1 MEEDSFVNHLDLR
14 EEIVRVSRRMSESGL
29 VMGTSGNV
37 SARTPD
43 GNALVTPSG
52 LDYAL
57 MVPEDVV
64 LVDLDAKV
72 LEGSFEPSVETPMHT
87 GIYRSRPETNGIVHT
102 HARYSTT
109 LACLN
114 WEIPPVHYMLAV
126 LSDEG
131 RVPVARYATYGTGEL
146 ARNASEALGDSHGA
160 CLLRNHGTI
169 AVGASVSE
177 AYSRT
182 ELLEEMAEIYYRA
195 RLAGEPVL
203 LTSEQ
208 LAEVSVKIHDYGQS
222 KPSPAQ

>member
-1 MEEDSFVNHLDLR
+1 LEHLDLR

-43 GNALVTPSG
+43 GNALITPSG

-57 MVPEDVV
+57 MEAEDVV
-64 LVDLDAKV
+64 LVDLGGKV
-72 LEGSFEPSVETPMHT
+72 LEGTFEPSVETPMHT
-87 GIYRSRPETNGIVHT
+87 GIYRSRPEASGIVHT

-109 LACLN
+109 LACLG
-114 WEIPPVHYMLAV
+114 WEIPPIHYMLAV

-131 RVPVARYATYGTGEL
+131 RVPLAGYATYGTEEL

-160 CLLRNHGTI
+160 CLLSNHGTI

-182 ELLEEMAEIYYRA
+182 ELLEEMAEIFYRA
-195 RLAGEPVL
+195 RLAGDPVL
-203 LTSEQ
+203 LTPQQIS
-208 LAEVSVKIHDYGQS
+208 EVSAKIHDYGQS
-222 KPSPAQ
+222 KPSHAE

>member
-1 MEEDSFVNHLDLR
+1 MRKRAKLDHLDLR
-14 EEIVRVSRRMSESGL
+14 VEIVEASSSMSVSGL
-29 VMGTSGNV
+29 VVGTSGNV

-43 GNALVTPSG
+43 GNVLMTPSG
-52 LDYAL
+52 LDYEL
-57 MVPEDVV
+57 MEPEDVV
-64 LVDLDAKV
+64 LVDLDGKV
-72 LEGSFEPSVETPMHT
+72 IEGSFEPSVETPMHT
-87 GIYRSRPETNGIVHT
+87 WIYRSRPEAGGIVHT

-114 WEIPPVHYMLAV
+114 WEITPIHYMLAV

-131 RVPVARYATYGTGEL
+131 TVPIARYATYGTEEL
-146 ARNASEALGDSHGA
+146 ARNAARALGDSHRA

-182 ELLEEMAEIYYRA
+182 ELMEEMAEVYYRA

-203 LTSEQ
+203 LTPEQ
-208 LAEVSVKIHDYGQS
+208 LAEVSAKIHDYGQS
-222 KPSPAQ
+222 KPAE

>member
-1 MEEDSFVNHLDLR
+1 MVQ
-14 EEIVRVSRRMSESGL
+14 VSRRMSASGL
-29 VMGTSGNV
+29 VVGTSGNV

-43 GNALVTPSG
+43 GNILVSPSG
-52 LDYAL
+52 LDYAIL
-57 MVPEDVV
+57 EPEDVV
-64 LVDLDAKV
+64 LMDLDGKM

-87 GIYRSRPETNGIVHT
+87 GIYRARPEAGGIVHT

-114 WEIPPVHYMLAV
+114 WEILPIHYMLTV

-131 RVPVARYATYGTGEL
+131 TVPIARYATYGTEEL
-146 ARNASEALGDSHGA
+146 ARNAAQALGDSHRA

-177 AYSRT
+177 AYART

-195 RLAGEPVL
+195 KLAGEPML
-203 LTSEQ
+203 LTPQ
-208 LAEVSVKIHDYGQS
+208 QMAEVSAKIHDYGQS
-222 KPSPAQ
+222 KPSPTE

>member
-1 MEEDSFVNHLDLR
+1 
-14 EEIVRVSRRMSESGL
+14 MSASGL
-29 VMGTSGNV
+29 VVGTSGNV

-43 GNALVTPSG
+43 GNILVSPSG
-52 LDYAL
+52 LDYAIL
-57 MVPEDVV
+57 EPEDVV
-64 LVDLDAKV
+64 LMDLDGKM

-87 GIYRSRPETNGIVHT
+87 GIYRARPEAGGIVHT

-114 WEIPPVHYMLAV
+114 WEILPIHYMLTV

-131 RVPVARYATYGTGEL
+131 TVPIARYATYGTEEL
-146 ARNASEALGDSHGA
+146 ARNAAQALGDSHRA

-177 AYSRT
+177 AYART

-195 RLAGEPVL
+195 KLAGEPML
-203 LTSEQ
+203 LTPQ
-208 LAEVSVKIHDYGQS
+208 QMAEVSAKIHDYGQS
-222 KPSPAQ
+222 KPSPTE